1 MSKISLNRN
10 QLKYIAIL
18 AMLIDHVAWA
28 FVPMFS
34 VAGQAMHFIGRF
46 TAPIMC
52 YFVAEGYFHTQN
64 VRKYLLRLGIFAII
78 SWLPFAWFE
87 LGGDLFEGGRFLL
100 AQSVIYTL
108 FLGLL
113 ALHIWNG
120 AETRARKVFAVILI
134 CILSMVGDWAFFGV
148 LWILFFG
155 IHHGNL
161 KLQIRSYYI
170 VATVS
175 MLAVILQRIPKFI
188 SGEVPFY
195 TVLWQFGLLA
205 APLFLICYNGERG
218 SGKTVH
224 KWFFYVF
231 YPAHLLVLCV
241 LKYIVLT

>member
-10 QLKYIAIL
+10 QLKYIAVL

-34 VAGQAMHFIGRF
+34 AAGQIMHFIGRF
-46 TAPIMC
+46 TAPVMC
-52 YFVAEGYFHTQN
+52 YFVAEGYFYTRN
-64 VRKYLLRLGIFAII
+64 VRKYLLRLGIFALI

-87 LGGDLFEGGRFLL
+87 LGGDLFESGRFLL

-113 ALHIWNG
+113 ALHIWNT
-120 AETRARKVFAVILI
+120 AESVYMKIFVVILI
-134 CILSMVGDWAFFGV
+134 CILSTVGDWAFFGV

-155 IHHGNL
+155 IYHGNL

-170 VATVS
+170 VAAVS
-175 MLAVILQRIPKFI
+175 MSAVILRRIPKFI

-205 APLFLICYNGERG
+205 APLFLTCYNGERG

-224 KWFFYVF
+224 KWFFYIF
-231 YPAHLLVLCV
+231 YPVHLLVLCI
-241 LKYIVLT
+241 LKYIVFT